1 MLRKSSLIQ
10 AAFGL
15 SVVCLPM
22 PSAAASAPNGGE
34 PQGLEG
40 TEERLAD
47 TELADLRGGETVVL
61 ANQTMSSITAG
72 SSIGGN
78 VSGGAVSLSDS
89 ALSSFNGFGNIVIN
103 TGSQVTLQ
111 AGMNVTINVSQ

>member
-10 AAFGL
+10 AALGL
-15 SVVCLPM
+15 FIVCLPM
-22 PSAAASAPNGGE
+22 TSAAQAAPNGGE
-34 PQGLEG
+34 LEGLEG

-47 TELADLRGGETVVL
+47 AELVDLRGGETIVL

-72 SSIGGN
+72 NSIGGA

-111 AGMNVTINVSQ
+111 SGMNVTINVSQ